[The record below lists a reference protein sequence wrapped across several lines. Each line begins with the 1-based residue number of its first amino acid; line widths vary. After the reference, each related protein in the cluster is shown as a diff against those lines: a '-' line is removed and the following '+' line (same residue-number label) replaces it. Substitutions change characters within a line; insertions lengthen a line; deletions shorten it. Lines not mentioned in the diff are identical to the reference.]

1 MQALLTAPDSAAGVR
16 LGETRERADRHDID
30 TLARR
35 LRAADA
41 PRRMTVTLR

>member
-16 LGETRERADRHDID
+16 LDETCERADRHDID

-35 LRAADA
+35 LRATGT